1 MLPILIADETKETIK
16 KSIPEL
22 PDVKCKRYQKELA
35 LSKYDSDNL
44 TSNPDIAD
52 YFEETIK
59 ITNGN
64 AKICANW
71 IMGDLSASLNK
82 KNIAIKNSPVS
93 AKMLGDLINLIID
106 KTISGKIAKTVF
118 EAMWNG
124 EGNAISII
132 ESKDLKQVTDSGKIE
147 KIIDEII
154 TENSSQV
161 EQYKNSSD
169 EKKQKLI
176 GFFVGQIMKKSKG
189 KANPKQVNELLKEK
203 LDN

>member
-1 MLPILIADETKETIK
+1 
-16 KSIPEL
+16 
-22 PDVKCKRYQKELA
+22 
-35 LSKYDSDNL
+35 
-44 TSNPDIAD
+44 
-52 YFEETIK
+52 
-59 ITNGN
+59 
-64 AKICANW
+64 
-71 IMGDLSASLNK
+71 
-82 KNIAIKNSPVS
+82 
-93 AKMLGDLINLIID
+93 
-106 KTISGKIAKTVF
+106 
-118 EAMWNG
+118 MWNG